1 MANQNK
7 PPEIVSILVAN
18 REKLLRFFSEFKTEK
33 EDEQFDQD
41 KAQVVKEIAS
51 LEPRD
56 RT

>member
-1 MANQNK
+1 VANQNK